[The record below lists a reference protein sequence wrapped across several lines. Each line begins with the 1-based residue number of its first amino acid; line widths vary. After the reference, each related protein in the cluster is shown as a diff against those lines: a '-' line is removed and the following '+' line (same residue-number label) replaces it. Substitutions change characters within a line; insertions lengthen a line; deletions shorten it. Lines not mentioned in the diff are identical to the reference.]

1 MPKNDNAHALR
12 FYDSLAQLDE
22 EAAIRFAQEHPLSKS
37 ADYRKKFLWAKEQ
50 CRFLEEN
57 LSPDDIEAV
66 RARCHC
72 EAGAALARR
81 MRGYLESSA
90 SLEEFAALFNEKEK
104 YVTLEAVPGGVR
116 LIYPE
121 CYCACVKRV
130 EEPISRTWCL
140 CTLGHVRGLFRQVLG
155 HEAEV
160 ELLETIKTGG
170 ARCVVEVKME
180 RS

>member
-1 MPKNDNAHALR
+1 MTSSAIRPMTVAWPASAL
-12 FYDSLAQLDE
+12 DLAQAQLDE

-104 YVTLEAVPGGVR
+104 YVTLEAVSGGVR
-116 LIYPE
+116 LLYDRWRKQVPTHLLWQSERIPFN
-121 CYCACVKRV
+121 
-130 EEPISRTWCL
+130 S
-140 CTLGHVRGLFRQVLG
+140 FRI
-155 HEAEV
+155 
-160 ELLETIKTGG
+160 T
-170 ARCVVEVKME
+170 
-180 RS
+180 S